1 MASGASPPPPGSEL
15 PTPLQDK
22 MAASARETIYLCNF
36 RVSVDGEW
44 LCLRE
49 LNDIS
54 LAPDGARTPSATG
67 AGGTGA
73 GGAITGA
80 TGGTAGGPEPRDAVS
95 QERVSLMDMAKL
107 SIKGLIESAL
117 NLGRSLDSDYAPLQ
131 QFFVIMEH
139 CLKHGLKVRKSF
151 LGQAKSFWAPLELV
165 ERLCPES
172 SEITASVRDLPGL
185 KTPQGRARA
194 WLRLALMQ
202 KKLSDY
208 MKALIARKDL
218 LSEFYEVGALML
230 EEEGLLIAGL
240 LVGLNVIDANLC
252 IKGEDLD
259 SQVGVIDFSLYLK
272 EGQSSKPEDSG
283 ANLTAILDQ
292 KNYVEELN
300 RNLTLTV
307 NNLQLKVDALEKQNA
322 RISEEVNTR
331 ARTGTHTHTDTRTQT
346 HTHSTHTVH
355 TQARTHTGTHTHR
368 HAHTQA
374 RTHGHPRTHT
384 NTRTHAHRHTRT
396 HILCMVVLMVMVME
410 RTESRTL
417 DGADAIASLRA
428 HVGDMRSALGVSD
441 GASEVGGRKS
451 ELMMKLE
458 ETTNRMSATLK
469 QLETSEEASGR
480 GSKSQARKSAHRRS

>member
-54 LAPDGARTPSATG
+54 LAPDGARTPSAAG

-80 TGGTAGGPEPRDAVS
+80 TGGTAGGPDPEEPNASGSRYRYCDEPRDAVS

-322 RISEEVNTR
+322 RISEELCSEKIRSIALEEENEAMR
-331 ARTGTHTHTDTRTQT
+331 AEITQHTQT
-346 HTHSTHTVH
+346 GKSDSD
-355 TQARTHTGTHTHR
+355 GEHR
-368 HAHTQA
+368 K
-374 RTHGHPRTHT
+374 HG
-384 NTRTHAHRHTRT
+384 
-396 HILCMVVLMVMVME
+396 E
-410 RTESRTL
+410 RAESRTL

-428 HVGDMRSALGVSD
+428 HVGDMRSALG
-441 GASEVGGRKS
+441 EVGGRKS